1 MSQLRVSIHTA
12 LSRLR
17 IPSGVP
23 RHIREMVSG
32 LLRDDS
38 VAVDFFVNGTE
49 AERWLPLEDAAW
61 RNAAVTSFKLPTS
74 LMVRSWGLFDWP
86 SFESL
91 GGEADW
97 LYLPA
102 DGYVSTRK
110 AKLAVTVHDV
120 YKLEPPAPFEN
131 KRQHHYARLRHQII
145 YARAAQH
152 AERILTVSQFSA
164 DRIMHHLKITS
175 DRIDIIG
182 NGVSDAFFQ
191 PRAEIWELLRN
202 KFNLEEG
209 KFFVHCGGLKAK
221 KNANGLIAAWNEI
234 ERRRSDY
241 KLVAAGHHDPKL
253 SQGAQRSLKRAVF
266 PEKLNDDELA
276 ALLHH
281 SAALILPSFYEG
293 FGLPV
298 IEAMAAG
305 TMLVLSDIPALR
317 EIAKQIAFYADPFE
331 PMEIAGAI
339 ESCIVGGN
347 ERVDRIAEGKRRA
360 ELFTWSACVN
370 RLRSTLQ

>member
-12 LSRLR
+12 LSRLQ

-32 LLRDDS
+32 LLRDDG
-38 VAVDFFVNGTE
+38 VAVDFFVNRAE
-49 AERWLPLEDAAW
+49 AERCLPLENPAW
-61 RNAAVTSFKLPTS
+61 RKATVTAFSIPTS

-91 GGEADW
+91 GGSADW

-120 YKLEPPAPFEN
+120 YKLERPAPFEN
-131 KRQHHYARLRHQII
+131 KLLHHYARLRHQII

-164 DRIMHHLKITS
+164 DRIMHHLKVAS
-175 DRIDIIG
+175 NRIEIVG
-182 NGVSDAFFQ
+182 NGVSDIFFQ
-191 PRAEIWELLRN
+191 PRADIWEVLRR
-202 KFNLEEG
+202 KFNLAEG

-234 ERRRSDY
+234 ERRGSGY
-241 KLVAAGHHDPKL
+241 KLVAAGHHDPRFL
-253 SQGAQRSLKRAVF
+253 QSAQCRLKQAVF
-266 PEKLNDDELA
+266 PERLNDEELA

-305 TMLVLSDIPALR
+305 TLLVLSDIPALR
-317 EIAKQIAFYADPFE
+317 EIGQGIAFYADPFE
-331 PMEIAGAI
+331 HRTIAGAI
-339 ESCIVGGN
+339 ESCIAAGN

-360 ELFTWSACVN
+360 ELLTWSACVN
-370 RLRSTLQ
+370 RLRSVLQ